1 MDSAMAGRPKA
12 AHEVVAALLVRDGRA
27 LLCHR
32 SVGRR
37 WYPDVWD
44 FPGGHVEEGETA
56 TEALVRE
63 LEEELGILVG
73 ELGVELA
80 SIVEA
85 DLAMR
90 IWLVERWIG
99 DPVNVSA
106 EEHDDLGWFSLSE
119 ARELQLAHSS
129 YFSLIRDTL
138 SGLRPE
144 RPS

>member
-1 MDSAMAGRPKA
+1 
-12 AHEVVAALLVRDGRA
+12 
-27 LLCHR
+27 
-32 SVGRR
+32 
-37 WYPDVWD
+37 
-44 FPGGHVEEGETA
+44 
-56 TEALVRE
+56 
-63 LEEELGILVG
+63 
-73 ELGVELA
+73 
-80 SIVEA
+80 
-85 DLAMR
+85 MR